1 MTTITTASASA
12 LSVAAFVGLASF
24 AQAAAPACE
33 PDKLATKYPDLVDRA
48 ITIGADPQT
57 PPYVMRNPDNFDEMI
72 GIDVELAKVVME
84 CAGLKYKWVLGG
96 WSGLLPA
103 VQSGQ
108 IDIMWDNLYYKPSRA
123 EVVDFATY
131 MQAAT
136 GTMVAKGNAAN
147 IHGAGDLCGT
157 VTTFGLGSSS
167 ENIVK
172 EHNEACIAAGKDEI
186 IMMTFQ
192 DLAAG
197 LRLLDSGRADAVF
210 WDLGFI
216 DNLAAN
222 NPEKYER
229 AYSTMDGFEIG
240 AAVAN
245 GDDQLLKAI
254 HDGLSVVQADGR
266 SAAIFEKYGVDPGLE
281 IPTEIKTD

>member
-1 MTTITTASASA
+1 VETEMKSYTVISTLSA
-12 LSVAAFVGLASF
+12 AAVLGLTSF
-24 AQAAAPACE
+24 AQAACE
-33 PDKLATKYPDLVDRA
+33 PDQVATKYPDLAGRV

-57 PPYVMRNPDNFDEMI
+57 PPYVMRNPDNFDEVI
-72 GIDVELAKVVME
+72 GIDVELAIGAME
-84 CAGLKYKWVLGG
+84 CAGLEYKFVLGA

-123 EVVDFATY
+123 EVVDFVTY

-136 GTMVAKGNAAN
+136 ATMVAKGNAAG
-147 IHGAGDLCGT
+147 IHEVDDLCGT

-167 ENIVK
+167 EIIVK
-172 EHNEACIAAGKDEI
+172 EQSEACIAEGKDEI

-197 LRLLDSGRADAVF
+197 LRLLDSGRADALF

-222 NPEKYER
+222 NPDKYER

-245 GDDQLLKAI
+245 GEDQLLGAI
-254 HDGLSVVQADGR
+254 HEGLTALQADGR
-266 SAAIFEKYGVDPGLE
+266 SAEIFEKYGVDPGLE
-281 IPTEIKTD
+281 IPSVIKTE